1 MRTLF
6 AIVVAGCLACVACGG
21 GSKPPMQPDN
31 DTSSLDD
38 GGAAPAP
45 APATSGH

>member
-1 MRTLF
+1 MRTLL
-6 AIVVAGCLACVACGG
+6 AIVVAWGLACVGCGG

-31 DTSSLDD
+31 DTSTLDD
-38 GGAAPAP
+38 AGAAPAP